1 MECAEQ
7 NIPPS
12 ALNPVVAMDLAR
24 LARRNLH
31 ALIAAYGFKPEYGEL
46 LRKCFDLLSR
56 LDESQASLYKEES
69 RRLRTP

>member
-1 MECAEQ
+1 MASSAGTGPRFSEPNNSAIRENLSRSLMECAEQ

-31 ALIAAYGFKPEYGEL
+31 ALIAHT
-46 LRKCFDLLSR
+46 
-56 LDESQASLYKEES
+56 ASSLN
-69 RRLRTP
+69 TVNC